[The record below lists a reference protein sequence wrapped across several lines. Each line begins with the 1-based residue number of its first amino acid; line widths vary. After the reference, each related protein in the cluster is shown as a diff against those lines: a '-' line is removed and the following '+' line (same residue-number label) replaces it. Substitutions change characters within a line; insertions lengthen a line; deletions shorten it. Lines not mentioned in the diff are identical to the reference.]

1 MSNPITDLI
10 AAKGWCVADGATGS
24 NFFGRGLEAGYPPD
38 LWCVERPEEVLW
50 LHGAFLEAGADIILT
65 NSFGANAPR
74 LKLHNA
80 EHRVAELNAAA
91 AQLAREATRQ
101 HYEDTGRKAVVA
113 GSMGPT
119 GELFEPMGTLTHA
132 DTVAY
137 FADQANALSEG
148 GAEVIWIE
156 TMSSLEEVAA
166 AAEAARATGLP
177 VCATLTFDTAR
188 RSMMGVTPADYAQFA
203 AEIGLDMAGSNCGVG
218 PAELMDS
225 TQGLIDAGIEIP
237 VVAKGNCGIPQYVDG
252 AIHFHGSPEL
262 MAHYA
267 LYARDAGATIIGG
280 CCGTTPEHIAAMVN
294 ALDSTPR
301 KALDTEAMT
310 AALGT
315 PWAALAEA
323 EASGGSGGERRRGRR
338 RRG

>member
-1 MSNPITDLI
+1 MLNTITDII
-10 AAKGWCVADGATGS
+10 AKKGWCVADGATGS

-38 LWCVERPEEVLW
+38 LWCVEKPEEVLW

-101 HYEDTGRKAVVA
+101 HFEDTGRKAVVA

-119 GELFEPMGTLTHA
+119 GELFEPMGTLTHT
-132 DTVAY
+132 DTVAT
-137 FADQANALSEG
+137 FAEQAQALAEG

-166 AAEAARATGLP
+166 AAEAARTTGLP

-203 AEIGLDMAGSNCGVG
+203 VEIGLDMAGANCGVG

-225 TQGLIDAGIEIP
+225 TQGMIAAGIEIP

-262 MAHYA
+262 MAQYA
-267 LYARDAGATIIGG
+267 LYARDAGAKIIGG
-280 CCGTTPEHIAAMVN
+280 CCGTTPEHVKAMVS
-294 ALDSTPR
+294 ALDATPR
-301 KALDTEAMT
+301 GALDIEAMA
-310 AALGT
+310 AALGI
-315 PWAALAEA
+315 PWAALVETEA
-323 EASGGSGGERRRGRR
+323 NGGGEKRRGRR

>member
-38 LWCVERPEEVLW
+38 LWCVEKPDEVLW
-50 LHGAFLEAGADIILT
+50 LHSAFLEAGADIILT

-74 LKLHNA
+74 LKLHKA
-80 EHRVAELNAAA
+80 ENRVAELNAAA

-101 HYEDTGRKAVVA
+101 HFEDRGRKAVVA

-132 DTVAY
+132 DTVTY
-137 FADQANALSEG
+137 FAEQAQALADG
-148 GAEVIWIE
+148 GAEAIWIE

-203 AEIGLDMAGSNCGVG
+203 AEIGLDMAGANCGVG

-225 TQGLIDAGIEIP
+225 TQGLIAAGIEIP

-262 MAHYA
+262 MAQYA
-267 LYARDAGATIIGG
+267 LFARDAGATIIGG
-280 CCGTTPEHIAAMVN
+280 CCGTTPEHIAAMVG
-294 ALDSTPR
+294 ALNSTPQR
-301 KALDTEAMT
+301 ALDTEAMT

-323 EASGGSGGERRRGRR
+323 EAGGGGEKRRGRR

>member
-38 LWCVERPEEVLW
+38 LWCVEKPGEVLW

-74 LKLHNA
+74 LKLHKA

-101 HYEDTGRKAVVA
+101 HFEDTGRQAVVA

-132 DTVAY
+132 DTVAT
-137 FADQANALSEG
+137 FSEQAQALAEG

-203 AEIGLDMAGSNCGVG
+203 TEIGLDMAGANCGVG

-252 AIHFHGSPEL
+252 AIHFHGSP
-262 MAHYA
+262 A
-267 LYARDAGATIIGG
+267 
-280 CCGTTPEHIAAMVN
+280 
-294 ALDSTPR
+294 
-301 KALDTEAMT
+301 
-310 AALGT
+310 
-315 PWAALAEA
+315 
-323 EASGGSGGERRRGRR
+323 
-338 RRG
+338 